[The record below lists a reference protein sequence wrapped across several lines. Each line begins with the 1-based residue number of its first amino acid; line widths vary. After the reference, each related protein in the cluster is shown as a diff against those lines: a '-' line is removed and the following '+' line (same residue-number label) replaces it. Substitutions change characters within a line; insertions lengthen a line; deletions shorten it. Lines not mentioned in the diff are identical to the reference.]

1 VAIRGNT
8 EQTLEDSIKLNW
20 DNLRERDEKK
30 QDITLENLQELKM
43 NQKTLLKIQSIEILR
58 LKKNIDGLEGFS
70 LRSLKSRIN
79 EDNKRSQ

>member
-1 VAIRGNT
+1 MAIKGNT
-8 EQTLEDSIKLNW
+8 EQTLDDSIKLNW

>member
-1 VAIRGNT
+1 MD
-8 EQTLEDSIKLNW
+8 DSIKLNW